1 MADTSSLEL
10 YVVPTNLRNDKTVME
25 MLGFSHNPED
35 NKFLYVKP
43 GGGMNRVYGE
53 LQVRI
58 LF

>member
-10 YVVPTNLRNDKTVME
+10 FVVPTNLRNDKTVME

-53 LQVRI
+53 LQV
-58 LF
+58 F